1 MNFNFPENEESVLH
15 FWQKNKIFEKSL
27 EKKSP
32 KGDFVFYD
40 GPPFAT
46 GLPHYGHIVASLMKD
61 VVPRY
66 KTMRGYRVPRHW
78 GWDCHGLPI
87 ENLVEKE
94 KHLKGKE
101 DILKFGIAN
110 FNEACH
116 SKVLMYANEWKKFI
130 PRIGRWVNMEEDYR
144 TMNPEFM
151 ESIWWVF
158 KTLYDKELIYEGYK
172 SMHLCPRCETTLSN
186 FEVSQN
192 YKDIKDISVTAKF
205 ELVDEPGTFILA
217 WTTTPWTLP
226 GNVALAVNDDYK
238 IVPYVKV
245 EILESQNDILKQG
258 EKYIFSRNFLEKYF
272 NLTTAPI
279 AEDEISHQYND
290 YAVLNEKYPG
300 TKIRVWD
307 FRINALI
314 NKRYKPLFDDFKNT
328 TLQNKENLY
337 TVVSADFV
345 TTEDGTGVVH
355 VAPAFGED
363 DLNLS
368 KEKNLSFIQH
378 VDASGKITGDLA
390 EFAGL
395 SVKPIDDAQSTDK
408 KIVDFLRSKNLVFS
422 SEEYLHSYP
431 HCWRCETPLINYAT
445 SSWFVKV
452 MDVRDEMIKNN
463 QKIHWVPEHIKEGRF
478 GKWLEGAKDWAIS
491 RNRYWGTPIPVWKC
505 GRRTTDDGLQTTGCG
520 EIKIIGS
527 IKELE
532 KLSGQKITDLH
543 SQFVDAVEIPCAC
556 GGTMRRIPEVLDCW
570 FESGSMPYAQF
581 TTREKTKL
589 PADFIAE
596 GVDQT
601 RGWFYTLLV
610 LATGLFNKPP
620 FQNVIVNGIVLAADG
635 QKMSKSKKNFP
646 DPNDVIAK
654 YGADALRFYLLSSPV
669 MHADDLRFS
678 EKDLDEVFKKVMMI
692 LMNVVSFYEMYAPP
706 LSPPYEGGARGGKP
720 HNILDR
726 WIISELQVLIDRVTK
741 SMEKY
746 DLNEA
751 VRPLGDFVSDLST
764 WYLRRSRDRFKSDN
778 EKDKKAALA
787 TLGFILL
794 ELSKILAP
802 FTPFIAETI
811 YKKLGGEL
819 ESVHLEKWPENE
831 KINDDLLQEMD
842 LARKIASLGLEAR
855 AKAGIAVRQPLGALT
870 VLGGKLSDELQE
882 ILKDELNVK
891 EIRLAKGEALA
902 VELSTEITPELKLE
916 GLKREIVRNVNSLRK
931 DAGLTIA
938 DRIVLHFETD
948 DATLKTVMEKFAGD
962 LLKDTLSKEIIPG
975 RATVKNEHELQIGD
989 AKVWLGF

>member
-1 MNFNFPENEESVLH
+1 MNFNFPENEEDVLK
-15 FWQKNKIFEKSL
+15 FWEDNKIFEKSL

-32 KGDFVFYD
+32 EGDFVFYD

-94 KHLKGKE
+94 LHLKGKE
-101 DILKFGIAN
+101 DIEKLGIGK
-110 FNEACH
+110 FNETCH

-151 ESIWWVF
+151 ESVWWVF
-158 KTLYDKELIYEGYK
+158 KTLYDKKLIYEGYK

-186 FEVSQN
+186 FEVTQN
-192 YKDIKDISVTAKF
+192 YKDIKDISLTAKF
-205 ELVDEPGTFILA
+205 KIKNPEKIPHAPFSKGGNDSSPFIKGSTRRESGEGFSGDVYVLA

-226 GNVALAVNDDYK
+226 GNVALAV
-238 IVPYVKV
+238 
-245 EILESQNDILKQG
+245 G
-258 EKYIFSRNFLEKYF
+258 EKIEYALFTVEDKKDIYIVAKERIEAAIGDKFYTIIKTALGADLVGLEY
-272 NLTTAPI
+272 
-279 AEDEISHQYND
+279 E
-290 YAVLNEKYPG
+290 
-300 TKIRVWD
+300 
-307 FRINALI
+307 
-314 NKRYKPLFDDFKNT
+314 PLFEDFKQKD
-328 TLQNKENLY
+328 LPNKENLY
-337 TVVSADFV
+337 TIVSADFV
-345 TTEDGTGVVH
+345 TTADGTGVVH
-355 VAPAFGED
+355 IAPAFGEE
-363 DLNLS
+363 DLQLG

-378 VDASGKITGDLA
+378 VDAGGKITGDLPQ
-390 EFAGL
+390 FAGL

-408 KIVDFLRSKNLVFS
+408 KIVEFLRGKDLVFS

-452 MDVRDEMIKNN
+452 SDIRDKMIDNN
-463 QKIHWVPEHIKEGRF
+463 QEIHWVPEHIKDGRF

-491 RNRYWGTPIPVWKC
+491 RNRYWGTPLPVWRCQTENSKSEIQNPKC
-505 GRRTTDDGLQTTGCG
+505 N
-520 EIKIIGS
+520 EIRVIGS
-527 IKELE
+527 IAELE
-532 KLSGQKITDLH
+532 KLSKQKITDLH
-543 SQFVDAVEIPCAC
+543 SQFVDEIEIPCKC
-556 GGTMRRIPEVLDCW
+556 GGVMRRIPEVLDCW

-581 TTREKTKL
+581 ATREKTKL

-646 DPNDVIAK
+646 DPNEVIAK
-654 YGADALRFYLLSSPV
+654 YGADALRFYLLSSPA

-678 EKDLDEVFKKVMMI
+678 EKDLKETFQKVLMI
-692 LMNVVSFYEMYAPP
+692 LMNVVSFYETYAENKKSAIRNPQ
-706 LSPPYEGGARGGKP
+706 SAI
-720 HNILDR
+720 NILDR
-726 WIISELQVLIDRVTK
+726 WILAETDLLIHEATLA
-741 SMEKY
+741 MEKY

-751 VRPLGDFVSDLST
+751 VHPIAEFVNDLST
-764 WYLRRSRDRFKSDN
+764 WYLRRSRGRFKSDD
-778 EKDKKAALA
+778 EKDKTAALA
-787 TLGFILL
+787 TLGHVLL
-794 ELSKILAP
+794 ELSKVLAP
-802 FTPFIAETI
+802 FTPFIAETL

-819 ESVHLEKWPENE
+819 ESVHLEKWPENK
-831 KINDDLLQEMD
+831 KIQDELLQEMD
-842 LARKIASLGLEAR
+842 LTRKIASLGLEAR
-855 AKAGIAVRQPLGALT
+855 AKAGIAVRQPLGALAI
-870 VLGGKLSDELQE
+870 LGGKLSDELQE

-891 EIRLAKGEALA
+891 EIKFGKGETLS
-902 VELSTEITPELKLE
+902 VELAAEITPELRLE
-916 GLKREIVRNVNSLRK
+916 GLKRELVRHINALRK
-931 DAGLTIA
+931 EAGLTIA
-938 DRIVLHFETD
+938 DRIVLRYETD
-948 DATLKTVMEKFAGD
+948 NKNLQKVFTNFEKD
-962 LLKDTLSKEIIPG
+962 LLKDTLSKEIIMG
-975 RATVKNEHELQIGD
+975 RIPTKNERELALGG
-989 AKVWLGF
+989 AKIWLGF

>member
-1 MNFNFPENEESVLH
+1 
-15 FWQKNKIFEKSL
+15 
-27 EKKSP
+27 
-32 KGDFVFYD
+32 
-40 GPPFAT
+40 
-46 GLPHYGHIVASLMKD
+46 
-61 VVPRY
+61 
-66 KTMRGYRVPRHW
+66 
-78 GWDCHGLPI
+78 
-87 ENLVEKE
+87 
-94 KHLKGKE
+94 
-101 DILKFGIAN
+101 
-110 FNEACH
+110 
-116 SKVLMYANEWKKFI
+116 
-130 PRIGRWVNMEEDYR
+130 
-144 TMNPEFM
+144 
-151 ESIWWVF
+151 
-158 KTLYDKELIYEGYK
+158 
-172 SMHLCPRCETTLSN
+172 
-186 FEVSQN
+186 
-192 YKDIKDISVTAKF
+192 
-205 ELVDEPGTFILA
+205 
-217 WTTTPWTLP
+217 
-226 GNVALAVNDDYK
+226 
-238 IVPYVKV
+238 
-245 EILESQNDILKQG
+245 
-258 EKYIFSRNFLEKYF
+258 
-272 NLTTAPI
+272 
-279 AEDEISHQYND
+279 
-290 YAVLNEKYPG
+290 
-300 TKIRVWD
+300 
-307 FRINALI
+307 
-314 NKRYKPLFDDFKNT
+314 
-328 TLQNKENLY
+328 
-337 TVVSADFV
+337 
-345 TTEDGTGVVH
+345 
-355 VAPAFGED
+355 
-363 DLNLS
+363 
-368 KEKNLSFIQH
+368 
-378 VDASGKITGDLA
+378 
-390 EFAGL
+390 
-395 SVKPIDDAQSTDK
+395 
-408 KIVDFLRSKNLVFS
+408 
-422 SEEYLHSYP
+422 
-431 HCWRCETPLINYAT
+431 
-445 SSWFVKV
+445 
-452 MDVRDEMIKNN
+452 
-463 QKIHWVPEHIKEGRF
+463 
-478 GKWLEGAKDWAIS
+478 
-491 RNRYWGTPIPVWKC
+491 
-505 GRRTTDDGLQTTGCG
+505 
-520 EIKIIGS
+520 
-527 IKELE
+527 
-532 KLSGQKITDLH
+532 
-543 SQFVDAVEIPCAC
+543 
-556 GGTMRRIPEVLDCW
+556 
-570 FESGSMPYAQF
+570 
-581 TTREKTKL
+581 
-589 PADFIAE
+589 
-596 GVDQT
+596 
-601 RGWFYTLLV
+601 
-610 LATGLFNKPP
+610 
-620 FQNVIVNGIVLAADG
+620 
-635 QKMSKSKKNFP
+635 MSKSKKNFP